1 MNLTNLNN
9 SESSWSQ
16 SNSIGQKPYQGMNVG
31 LPSQGIDWIAM
42 LWRWKWLPILGAII
56 GISIGG
62 LIWVQLPTQYL
73 ARALIQVVN
82 PQSNGIP
89 MVSLDMGDSKVS
101 NRSDDV
107 VIISSKAVMQNAI
120 ELGRLDQNSKV
131 LDLKIESLVE
141 WIRHEDHLSVK
152 PGTKES
158 ITDIVQIDFTC
169 EDAELSAEVV
179 QAIVAGYERFIG
191 KESQNLNTE
200 VLEKLAKFREELDTK
215 YRQAR
220 TEYLKVQKATPL
232 IFNAGEARDPY
243 AEALIN
249 LNAKIAEN
257 SLKASE
263 IESALEQV
271 VEAQKAGRPLDTVLQ
286 TLARISKDQVMSQ
299 QKTAVEQMTISG
311 MLDRGTDAE
320 QMRINKLQPLEIML
334 RVQTENFGDGHPT
347 VTRIQKEI
355 EGVKK
360 GIAEIESREA
370 ERRTAMLAELEDYN
384 LKAVPVEQRLASAV
398 GSLNEELQ
406 AIKIGNAKLI
416 ALAAQNQARSKEM
429 QNAYAELELLKNE
442 MESLNDSSFELK
454 KALERL
460 DMGSGY
466 GGKTMKRLEIPQ
478 IGAPAGPSMFKFL
491 GLGAFFGISAF
502 LGLAYLLELADRS
515 YRGPEEVANDL
526 GVPILGHIQL
536 SNLTRKDRK
545 DEKVDLSMVTFH
557 KPKSTAA
564 EAFRGVRTAV
574 YFGNHSGNLKVI
586 QVTSPV
592 PGDGK
597 STVAANLASTI
608 AQSGRKTLLLDGDMR
623 RPRLAKLL
631 GAREDIGLTNIMAG
645 KMTIEEA
652 TQSTSIP
659 NLDILTCG
667 RRPGNPAELLL
678 SDSFFEIIREL
689 REKYDF
695 IIMDTPPLLAV
706 SDPANAAATV
716 DAVILTL
723 RLRRNLKPLASRAAQ
738 MLQAVNANLLGVVIN
753 GVTGKAGYG
762 YGGYRYDGGGYSSKG
777 NYGGYGYGATYGY
790 GDYYSGSDTPSGTRT
805 RVSNGVAAAIE
816 NIEKA

>member
-1 MNLTNLNN
+1 
-9 SESSWSQ
+9 
-16 SNSIGQKPYQGMNVG
+16 
-31 LPSQGIDWIAM
+31 
-42 LWRWKWLPILGAII
+42 
-56 GISIGG
+56 
-62 LIWVQLPTQYL
+62 
-73 ARALIQVVN
+73 
-82 PQSNGIP
+82 
-89 MVSLDMGDSKVS
+89 
-101 NRSDDV
+101 
-107 VIISSKAVMQNAI
+107 
-120 ELGRLDQNSKV
+120 
-131 LDLKIESLVE
+131 
-141 WIRHEDHLSVK
+141 
-152 PGTKES
+152 
-158 ITDIVQIDFTC
+158 
-169 EDAELSAEVV
+169 
-179 QAIVAGYERFIG
+179 
-191 KESQNLNTE
+191 
-200 VLEKLAKFREELDTK
+200 
-215 YRQAR
+215 
-220 TEYLKVQKATPL
+220 
-232 IFNAGEARDPY
+232 
-243 AEALIN
+243 
-249 LNAKIAEN
+249 
-257 SLKASE
+257 
-263 IESALEQV
+263 
-271 VEAQKAGRPLDTVLQ
+271 
-286 TLARISKDQVMSQ
+286 
-299 QKTAVEQMTISG
+299 VEQMTISG

-320 QMRINKLQPLEIML
+320 NMRINKLQPLEIML

-360 GIAEIESREA
+360 GISEIESREA

-406 AIKIGNAKLI
+406 AIKIGNAKLM
-416 ALAAQNQARSKEM
+416 ALAGQNQAKSKEM
-429 QNAYAELELLKNE
+429 QNAYAELDLLKNE

-454 KALERL
+454 KALEKL
-460 DMGSGY
+460 DLGSGY

-491 GLGAFFGISAF
+491 GLGAFFGVSVF

-652 TQSTSIP
+652 IQTTSIP
-659 NLDILTCG
+659 NLEILTCG

-678 SDSFFEIIREL
+678 SDSFFDIIREL

-706 SDPANAAATV
+706 SDPANVAATV

-738 MLQAVNANLLGVVIN
+738 MLQAVNANLLGVVVN
-753 GVTGKAGYG
+753 GVTGKAG
-762 YGGYRYDGGGYSSKG
+762 
-777 NYGGYGYGATYGY
+777 
-790 GDYYSGSDTPSGTRT
+790 
-805 RVSNGVAAAIE
+805 
-816 NIEKA
+816 